1 MTRIFLIIILLFTFN
16 LSSFSQGF
24 PPTTD
29 EEYNMST
36 VGYKLYLQ
44 MGVELKKGYTVKELG
59 EYEYGDRKA
68 TFKGLYRPGDEKPC
82 VIIMMYSKLRGAPEY
97 YGIPTIDAPE
107 ILWDRYRMSLT
118 GETDNKQ
125 EQLQFFSFALG
136 KVLMQHATR

>member
-1 MTRIFLIIILLFTFN
+1 MTRILLIFILLTS
-16 LSSFSQGF
+16 LSVSSFSQGF
-24 PPTTD
+24 PPTTE

-44 MGVELKKGYTVKELG
+44 MGVELKKGYTVKEIG

-68 TFKGLYRPGDEKPC
+68 TFKGLYRSGDQKPC

-97 YGIPTIDAPE
+97 YGIPTPDAPE
-107 ILWDRYRMSLT
+107 VLWDRYRMSLA

-125 EQLQFFSFALG
+125 EQLQFFGYALG
-136 KVLMQHATR
+136 KVLMMHATK